1 MKKISIA
8 AMLAAGLALTACEAN
23 VKEEGEMPS
32 LDVDVAGDA
41 GALPE
46 IEVETA
52 DVEVGTEETT
62 VEVPD
67 VDVTMPSEK

>member
-8 AMLAAGLALTACEAN
+8 AILATGLALTACEAN

-46 IEVETA
+46 IDVETA
-52 DVEVGTEETT
+52 DVELGTEETT
-62 VEVPD
+62 IEVPD
-67 VDVTMPSEK
+67 VDVTMPADK